1 MHEFAEQSIIYDV
14 LTTLY
19 LLQVIFIPQTSRPI
33 KLDLSPKRINTE
45 TSNMGGQGGGH
56 TTLVENGHEQLK
68 QTSRAFISFRNI
80 CHEFVCCICIVQSQY
95 TNVKLFKA

>member
-19 LLQVIFIPQTSRPI
+19 LLQVIFIPPTSRPI
-33 KLDLSPKRINTE
+33 KLDLSPKRINTK

-56 TTLVENGHEQLK
+56 TVLVVKWREATETNFTRLY
-68 QTSRAFISFRNI
+68 
-80 CHEFVCCICIVQSQY
+80 FVS
-95 TNVKLFKA
+95 

>member
-19 LLQVIFIPQTSRPI
+19 LLQVIFIPQTSRHI
-33 KLDLSPKRINTE
+33 KQDLSPKRINTE
-45 TSNMGGQGGGH
+45 TSNMGGH

-68 QTSRAFISFRNI
+68 QTSGAFISFRNI
-80 CHEFVCCICIVQSQY
+80 CHEFVCFICIVQSQHK
-95 TNVKLFKA
+95 NVKLFKA

>member
-19 LLQVIFIPQTSRPI
+19 LLQVIFIPPTSRHI

-45 TSNMGGQGGGH
+45 LATWAARAVATTHGWRMDMSN
-56 TTLVENGHEQLK
+56 
-68 QTSRAFISFRNI
+68 
-80 CHEFVCCICIVQSQY
+80 
-95 TNVKLFKA
+95 

>member
-33 KLDLSPKRINTE
+33 KLDLSPKRINT
-45 TSNMGGQGGGH
+45 
-56 TTLVENGHEQLK
+56 
-68 QTSRAFISFRNI
+68 
-80 CHEFVCCICIVQSQY
+80 
-95 TNVKLFKA
+95 